1 MVRKYEA
8 SLCAVH
14 EIDFLHC
21 RNDAAYRAVF
31 EFVDGS
37 KCRLRLCGNHF
48 AQLWSIAGYL
58 AERKGSE
65 VVTARANEIRETPSR
80 AKRARAGKN

>member
-1 MVRKYEA
+1 MRKYEG

-21 RNDAAYRAVF
+21 HFEAAYRAVF
-31 EFVDGS
+31 EFADGS
-37 KCRLRLCGNHF
+37 KRKLRLCGNHF

-58 AERKGSE
+58 GERKQLE
-65 VVTARANEIRETPSR
+65 VVSAHANAISETRPRSR
-80 AKRARAGKN
+80 RARAG